1 MESSDDSYCGC
12 NCRCCFNELQIVGKT
27 QEQCTLDCGCDC
39 ACCEEHEPK
48 LKQYW
53 IDQKGALTFAKE
65 LVAEKL
71 KLKDQ
76 ALEDY
81 VNANF
86 YDQWEHADVNKTG
99 LIEIE
104 RMSQFYK
111 VMLKDLTMD
120 IQ

>member
-1 MESSDDSYCGC
+1 
-12 NCRCCFNELQIVGKT
+12 L
-27 QEQCTLDCGCDC
+27 
-39 ACCEEHEPK
+39 A
-48 LKQYW
+48 
-53 IDQKGALTFAKE
+53 FAKE

-86 YDQWEHADVNKTG
+86 YEQWDHADVNKTG
-99 LIEIE
+99 LVEIE
-104 RMSQFYK
+104 RMSQLYK

-120 IQ
+120 I

>member
-1 MESSDDSYCGC
+1 M
-12 NCRCCFNELQIVGKT
+12 
-27 QEQCTLDCGCDC
+27 
-39 ACCEEHEPK
+39 
-48 LKQYW
+48 
-53 IDQKGALTFAKE
+53 
-65 LVAEKL
+65 AEKL

-120 IQ
+120 I